1 MDGEGNPAF
10 CLAFIVVGDRFHHI
24 SHDDERL
31 VAEHLSQEI
40 NVLGGVGCAEMLAV
54 VQDGAAAPGIGFCQF
69 ALHDF
74 RGFLIKGIALRHRLE
89 IYLREGA

>member
-10 CLAFIVVGDRFHHI
+10 CLAFIVVGDGLYHI

-40 NVLGGVGCAEMLAV
+40 NVLGGIGNAEMLTV
-54 VQDGAAAPGIGFCQF
+54 VQNGVAALGIGSVSLPCMIFE
-69 ALHDF
+69 ASL
-74 RGFLIKGIALRHRLE
+74 
-89 IYLREGA
+89 

>member
-24 SHDDERL
+24 SHNDECL
-31 VAEHLSQEI
+31 VAEHLPQEI
-40 NVLGGVGCAEMLAV
+40 DVFGGVGCAEVLTV
-54 VQDGAAAPGIGFCQF
+54 VQNGVAALGIGFSQF

-74 RGFLIKGIALRHRLE
+74 
-89 IYLREGA
+89 